1 MEQWGQVRIAAAF
14 DSPDTLQS
22 ALAFLREYAADTGA
36 HAACAVVPRSHIAF
50 PQACNQGLPVLAV
63 KAVPECFPRR
73 SVMHQRLPP
82 CQWQPCKGG

>member
-1 MEQWGQVRIAAAF
+1 MLPPQRMHNLWYAGRRGGDEVEQWGQVKIAAAF

-50 PQACNQGLPVLAV
+50 PQARNQGLPVLAV
-63 KAVPECFPRR
+63 KAVPICSP
-73 SVMHQRLPP
+73 
-82 CQWQPCKGG
+82 